1 VNRLNFSKPCA
12 LFALVCGI
20 ASALAQNASAQNA
33 STNLVLTM
41 GWNLT
46 AYIQTTNESG
56 LPSVTVTKF
65 ATKDIAAAL
74 GQNQGQSSNQ
84 LISAKALLRF
94 ISIGT
99 TNEALNAILRTSA
112 GDTVVDTNLFV
123 SLLGSPE
130 VDTLRG
136 IGNGK
141 TQGTA
146 YSVMECDL
154 TTTNLSFKTKG
165 RNKFTDRSLTAGKV
179 LVDIRRYPTTCSA
192 SLTGTG
198 TVGTNN
204 AVFIGTFT
212 LTSPEVETQTQ

>member
-1 VNRLNFSKPCA
+1 VNRLNFSKPRA
-12 LFALVCGI
+12 LFALVCGV
-20 ASALAQNASAQNA
+20 ASVLAQNTNAQNA
-33 STNLVLTM
+33 TTNLVLTM

-46 AYIQTTNESG
+46 AYIQATNSSG
-56 LPSVTVTKF
+56 LPSVTATKL

-74 GQNQGQSSNQ
+74 GQDQGQSSDQ
-84 LISAKALLRF
+84 LLSAKVLFRF

-112 GDTVVDTNLFV
+112 GDEVVDTNLFV
-123 SLLGSPE
+123 SLIGSPE

-136 IGNGK
+136 TGNGR
-141 TQGTA
+141 TMGTV
-146 YSVMECDL
+146 YSDMECDL
-154 TTTNLSFKTKG
+154 TTTNLSFNTKG
-165 RNKFTDRSLTAGKV
+165 RIKLTEGSLTAGKV
-179 LVDIRRYPTTCSA
+179 LVDIRRFPATCSA

-212 LTSPEVETQTQ
+212 LTSSKVETQTQ